1 MPLVRRKEVI
11 VYHTENVFIGNECYI
26 DGKHGLSAIFRCNH
40 SWDRSTFACAV
51 PFFLY
56 PCHRTLPPCCQSY
69 SDFRDPFAQ
78 LVNCHM
84 LILKHFLFLLH
95 FCNCFGRPERCSS
108 WMSAHP
114 YINSLN
120 HFRRFLTFI
129 HCGPYTLHNW
139 WWVSMGV
146 VPLALKKWIT
156 AHISHLAGVARGSSI
171 ANSSTVKAECRNW
184 LCSLGIWRGGA

>member
-1 MPLVRRKEVI
+1 MESMGFQLFFNVITAEIDPLLHVLWHFSYTLVI
-11 VYHTENVFIGNECYI
+11 E
-26 DGKHGLSAIFRCNH
+26 LSHHVAN
-40 SWDRSTFACAV
+40 
-51 PFFLY
+51 
-56 PCHRTLPPCCQSY
+56 RTLT
-69 SDFRDPFAQ
+69 DFKDPFAQ